1 MVLLR
6 KDDNHVADTV
16 RSPES
21 ENRQAAGSSQPKVP
35 ADRGDSDG
43 ANQQQLAERD
53 RVISELRSQIQR
65 QSAELASLRAR
76 EQDLQDHAHVTE
88 AEKNRSVSERDAL
101 AQKGRHCGNIAL
113 KVAERFGG
121 GRTSSEGGHAPLLN
135 YRRKAGGSFNVIGRP
150 GQDYRGIAVLA

>member
-101 AQKGRHCGNIAL
+101 AQKAATAETSLL
-113 KVAERFGG
+113 KLQKDLEVAVQARKGT
-121 GRTSSEGGHAPLLN
+121 RSAPQL
-135 YRRKAGGSFNVIGRP
+135 S
-150 GQDYRGIAVLA
+150 